1 MSAETV
7 LGHALGPKLGG
18 AGTRRRPDPAPDGP
32 KPLGFEEKRKGGVG
46 WTSPGSLTRIELAMS
61 PV

>member
-46 WTSPGSLTRIELAMS
+46 WTSPGSLTRIE
-61 PV
+61 